1 VQIGIGLPNGSA
13 GVRGSTI
20 VEWIRRAEHRGFE
33 VVATIDRL
41 VYPSF
46 DSIIGLAL
54 AAGASSS
61 LALQTNILLAP
72 LYPPAVLAKQ
82 LASLA
87 DAADNRLTVGIAPGG
102 REDDYIAA
110 GVDFRARGRLLDDEM
125 TLARHAWQGEAT
137 TDATAICA
145 APVQIP
151 VLFGGTSKAT
161 VRRATTLGDGW
172 VSGALRAYDAEA
184 AFADRI
190 RSAWLEAGRP
200 GDPQLHTC
208 VNFAIGEDAD
218 AGRQHI
224 GRYYGFVPEY
234 AELNIA
240 DMLTTPEDARQTVSA
255 YRDLGFDRLLF
266 HPTVTS
272 MEQVDRLADAVLD

>member
-1 VQIGIGLPNGSA
+1 MKIGIGLPNGSA
-13 GVRGSTI
+13 GVRGSTML
-20 VEWIRRAEHRGFE
+20 EWIRRAEHRGFD
-33 VVATIDRL
+33 VVSTIDRL

-82 LASLA
+82 LASIA
-87 DAADNRLTVGIAPGG
+87 DAAGNRLTVGIAPGG

-125 TLARHAWQGEAT
+125 TLMRRAWQGEPVI
-137 TDATAICA
+137 DDSAICA
-145 APVQIP
+145 APVEIP

-161 VRRATTLGDGW
+161 VRRVTQLGDGW
-172 VSGALRAYDAEA
+172 VSGALRDYDVES
-184 AFADRI
+184 AFANRV
-190 RSAWLEAGRP
+190 RRAWLEADRP
-200 GDPQLHTC
+200 ANPHFHTC
-208 VNFAIGEDAD
+208 VNFAIGDDAD

-224 GRYYGFVPEY
+224 GRYYGFVPDY

-240 DMLTTPEDARQTVSA
+240 DML
-255 YRDLGFDRLLF
+255 
-266 HPTVTS
+266 
-272 MEQVDRLADAVLD
+272 

>member
-1 VQIGIGLPNGSA
+1 MKIGIGLPNGSA
-13 GVRGSTI
+13 GVRGSTML
-20 VEWIRRAEHRGFE
+20 EWIRRAEHRGFD
-33 VVATIDRL
+33 VVSTIDRL

-54 AAGASSS
+54 TAGASSS

-72 LYPPAVLAKQ
+72 LYSPAVLAKQ

-87 DAADNRLTVGIAPGG
+87 DAAGNRLTVGIAPGG
-102 REDDYIAA
+102 REDDFIAA
-110 GVDFRARGRLLDDEM
+110 GVDFHARGRLLDDEM
-125 TLARHAWQGEAT
+125 TLMRHAWQGEPVI
-137 TDATAICA
+137 DGTAICA

-151 VLFGGTSKAT
+151 VLFGGFTNAT
-161 VRRATTLGDGW
+161 VRRVTQLGDGW
-172 VSGALRAYDAEA
+172 VSGALRDYEAEA
-184 AFADRI
+184 AFADRV
-190 RSAWLEAGRP
+190 RTAWLEADRP
-200 GDPQLHTC
+200 GDPQFHTC
-208 VNFAIGEDAD
+208 VNFAIGDDAD

-224 GRYYGFVPEY
+224 GRYYGFVPDY

-240 DMLTTPEDARQTVSA
+240 DMLTSAEDARQTVKA

-272 MEQVDRLADAVLD
+272 IEQVDRLADAVL

>member
-1 VQIGIGLPNGSA
+1 MKIGIGLPNGSA
-13 GVRGSTI
+13 GVRGSTML
-20 VEWIRRAEHRGFE
+20 EWIRRAEHRGFD
-33 VVATIDRL
+33 VVSTIDRL

-82 LASLA
+82 LASIA
-87 DAADNRLTVGIAPGG
+87 DAAGNRLTVGIAPGG

-125 TLARHAWQGEAT
+125 VLMRRAWQGEAI
-137 TDATAICA
+137 TDDTAICA
-145 APVQIP
+145 APVEIP

-161 VRRATTLGDGW
+161 VRRVTQLGDGW
-172 VSGALRAYDAEA
+172 VSGALRDYDAES
-184 AFADRI
+184 AFANRV
-190 RSAWLEAGRP
+190 RRAWFEADRP
-200 GDPQLHTC
+200 GNPHFHTC
-208 VNFAIGEDAD
+208 VNFAIGDDAD

-224 GRYYGFVPEY
+224 GRYYRFVPDY

-240 DMLTTPEDARQTVSA
+240 DMLTSPEDARQTVQTYS
-255 YRDLGFDRLLF
+255 DLGFDRLLF
-266 HPTVTS
+266 HPTVTAI
-272 MEQVDRLADAVLD
+272 EQVDRLADAVL